1 MVAKDMLRSLKAIK
15 FALMV
20 GVGGGAPLVK
30 NLNGNFEGAADEKD
44 IRLGN
49 VVISQPFESSGGVAV
64 IQYDF
69 GKSLQGR
76 KFHTTGTL
84 NKLPEFL
91 LKAIS
96 MLQAKN
102 VRKTIRELSVYLE
115 KMASANPGLAS
126 TFVYQGFNKDRLLKE
141 SVVHPEGKKNCK
153 ACCGTNDFDIVM
165 KRLRSDSSPV
175 VHYRTIGSAD
185 QVMKHSIL
193 RNKWAKERN
202 IVRFEMEAAGLMDN
216 CLLLLQRHISRAAQP
231 CASLIKYA
239 LPAFRKNAQ
248 QFASNLEILWTVIRS
263 IMGDPEHP
271 RIIFLLDALDECEP
285 DFQPPSIMQPKQCE
299 KMQVP
304 GKNAATTFQL
314 IITSRPYWDIESE
327 CQVLIKDMPNIR
339 LPAED
344 NSEALR
350 LEKSTVL
357 SKLGSMNQR
366 DQT

>member
-1 MVAKDMLRSLKAIK
+1 
-15 FALMV
+15 
-20 GVGGGAPLVK
+20 
-30 NLNGNFEGAADEKD
+30 
-44 IRLGN
+44 
-49 VVISQPFESSGGVAV
+49 
-64 IQYDF
+64 
-69 GKSLQGR
+69 
-76 KFHTTGTL
+76 
-84 NKLPEFL
+84 
-91 LKAIS
+91 

-202 IVRFEMEAAGLMDN
+202 IVRFEMEAADTSPE
-216 CLLLLQRHISRAAQP
+216 QRSPVSALSALSHRLFASRQG
-231 CASLIKYA
+231 ASLIKYA